1 MVAAFRKK
9 NTVEQTF
16 FHFNENF
23 FNYFSNQYLYEDIN
37 EIRIARSKF
46 ELRVIGV
53 GSDYSYAIAIEIKM
67 NNYEILKITEQPT
80 FFSKEDQSK
89 IKYIEDFIA
98 IALKKSLRN
107 RLKKYTDQVELNKY
121 FSYSDWFFY
130 VEDRVLFD
138 KKNNKKYQIN
148 SINIFK
154 HYGALEIKQKN
165 NSFVNELLQNT
176 FGKPIVIDTLTD
188 TDMFFTLLKHYFQIS
203 WEK

>member
-16 FHFNENF
+16 FRFNENF

-53 GSDYSYAIAIEIKM
+53 GSDYSYAIATEIKM

-89 IKYIEDFIA
+89 IKYIEEFIA
-98 IALKKSLRN
+98 IASKKSLRN
-107 RLKKYTDQVELNKY
+107 RLKKYTEQVELNKY
-121 FSYSDWFFY
+121 FQSKDG
-130 VEDRVLFD
+130 VR
-138 KKNNKKYQIN
+138 
-148 SINIFK
+148 
-154 HYGALEIKQKN
+154 
-165 NSFVNELLQNT
+165 
-176 FGKPIVIDTLTD
+176 
-188 TDMFFTLLKHYFQIS
+188 LKL
-203 WEK
+203 

>member
-1 MVAAFRKK
+1 MVAPFRKK

-16 FHFNENF
+16 FRFNENF

-46 ELRVIGV
+46 ELKVIGV
-53 GSDYSYAIAIEIKM
+53 GSDYSYAIATEIKM

-80 FFSKEDQSK
+80 FFSKEDLSK

-107 RLKKYTDQVELNKY
+107 RLKKYTEQVELNKY

-138 KKNNKKYQIN
+138 IKNNKKYQIN
-148 SINIFK
+148 SINIQTLWCFRNKAKKQLFRKQIAAK
-154 HYGALEIKQKN
+154 HNWK
-165 NSFVNELLQNT
+165 
-176 FGKPIVIDTLTD
+176 TD
-188 TDMFFTLLKHYFQIS
+188 CYRYSDRHRYVFYFA
-203 WEK
+203 